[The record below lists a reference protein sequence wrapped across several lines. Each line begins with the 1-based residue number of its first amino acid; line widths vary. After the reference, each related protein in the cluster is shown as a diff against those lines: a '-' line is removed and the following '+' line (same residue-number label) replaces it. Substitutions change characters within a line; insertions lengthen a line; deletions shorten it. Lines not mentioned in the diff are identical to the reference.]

1 MQRFSLPDTK
11 LLKWSEEDKA
21 TDPEAAT
28 LGADLDAGQELYK
41 ELQERY
47 ITKESNNN
55 NNDLA
60 VSNSEKHDST
70 VPATTSTTTQQRE
83 SASVTTVVTPAT
95 PQANLVATSTAVG
108 AHSYEDPSFF
118 TFFQEDINK
127 LKDLADTSDTEKQG
141 VIAVTVAAGGGG
153 HSYEDPK
160 FVEALS
166 EGNVITNA
174 FFTN

>member
-1 MQRFSLPDTK
+1 MSVVQQLSLPDTK

-28 LGADLDAGQELYK
+28 LGADLDAGKELYK

-47 ITKESNNN
+47 ITKESTN
-55 NNDLA
+55 NNDST
-60 VSNSEKHDST
+60 SNAAKHDST
-70 VPATTSTTTQQRE
+70 VPATTTQQRE
-83 SASVTTVVTPAT
+83 SANITTVVTPAT
-95 PQANLVATSTAVG
+95 PKIDVVTTSAAVG

-118 TFFQEDINK
+118 TFFQEDMNK
-127 LKDLADTSDTEKQG
+127 LKDLADTSDAEKQG

-153 HSYEDPK
+153 HSYEDSK

-166 EGNVITNA
+166 EGNVTTNA
-174 FFTN
+174 LSTNI